1 MDQTITRVDPVGCSC
16 GNCEEGTAVP
26 IDKADQATLQRVF
39 EGRVHNASGLIVTA
53 DTTYGYNERPFNS
66 GDLSASRAFGHST
79 LDTRPRPGTES
90 NDLSAAT
97 SSDEETADEPDTEGE
112 QPNESTPVFSNVFEQ
127 NANPGFGGSAQ

>member
-53 DTTYGYNERPFNS
+53 DTTYGYNEDERPLNS
-66 GDLSASRAFGHST
+66 GDLSDPRAFGHST
-79 LDTRPRPGTES
+79 LNTKPRPGTE
-90 NDLSAAT
+90 
-97 SSDEETADEPDTEGE
+97 SSDEETADEPDVEGE
-112 QPNESTPVFSNVFEQ
+112 QPDESTPPVFTNIFEQ
-127 NANPGFGGSAQ
+127 NDNTAPGATGQPKQ

>member
-16 GNCEEGTAVP
+16 RNCEEGTAVP

-53 DTTYGYNERPFNS
+53 DTTYGYNEDEQPINS
-66 GDLSASRAFGHST
+66 GDLSDPRAFGHST
-79 LDTRPRPGTES
+79 LDTRPRPGMY
-90 NDLSAAT
+90 LAKLI
-97 SSDEETADEPDTEGE
+97 DEETADEPDTEGE